1 MAKDL
6 LSKQNL
12 QRSAGRW
19 TQKKFVIDAKVIL
32 LEHDFFTALQVRQL
46 KIALT
51 CRASSV
57 AQDLESVLMLNFK
70 YLNMFCRLLTIKIY
84 I

>member
-1 MAKDL
+1 L

-32 LEHDFFTALQVRQL
+32 LELDFFTALQVRQL
-46 KIALT
+46 KIALA
-51 CRASSV
+51 CRA
-57 AQDLESVLMLNFK
+57 LNISPGFRIRA
-70 YLNMFCRLLTIKIY
+70 YVTV
-84 I
+84 